1 MESFKV
7 LEWNINHRQGRSQKY
22 MPEWV
27 ATVIRMDYA
36 DADIIIL
43 TECSSNVP
51 NWDTIKS
58 VYLKIRSIW
67 FSRVSIIRG
76 IRMML

>member
-1 MESFKV
+1 
-7 LEWNINHRQGRSQKY
+7 

-27 ATVIRMDYA
+27 ATVIREDYA
-36 DADIIIL
+36 DTDIIIL

-51 NWDTIKS
+51 NWDTIKKRIFEDKEYS
-58 VYLKIRSIW
+58 VFES
-67 FSRVSIIRG
+67 SIIRG

>member
-7 LEWNINHRQGRSQKY
+7 LEWNINHRQGRPQEY

-27 ATVIRMDYA
+27 ATVIREDYA
-36 DADIIIL
+36 DTDIIIL

-51 NWDTIKS
+51 NWDKKA
-58 VYLKIRSIW
+58 YIR
-67 FSRVSIIRG
+67 R
-76 IRMML
+76 